1 MYATMTA
8 YILLE
13 ILLNC
18 CVVAYSMLFRSAQK
32 CKPSWWH
39 TFLCTF
45 KKHTSEPVIDIGQK
59 AQYLECPESVKQN
72 CPADRILDRSLKVC
86 RSEPLLVGDWRM
98 LLKQDGKALI
108 CIKEWSRYWIGWTGA
123 DLFKKSQS
131 QVRMM
136 SYESIKGEETDKEE
150 DNYEGIIEET
160 DTCFD
165 GESDLFGYEMEI
177 RWLYLS
183 TQGS

>member
-1 MYATMTA
+1 MQAVK
-8 YILLE
+8 LWVWE
-13 ILLNC
+13 
-18 CVVAYSMLFRSAQK
+18 
-32 CKPSWWH
+32 
-39 TFLCTF
+39 
-45 KKHTSEPVIDIGQK
+45 K
-59 AQYLECPESVKQN
+59 AERVRECPESVKQN

-86 RSEPLLVGDWRM
+86 QSEPLLVGDWRM
-98 LLKQDGKALI
+98 LLKQDDKALI

-160 DTCFD
+160 DTCFEERILRKD
-165 GESDLFGYEMEI
+165 SQNRLGLEI
-177 RWLYLS
+177 SNSSFILPIILCDVFNAIFIKKSRFWIL
-183 TQGS
+183 

>member
-1 MYATMTA
+1 MQA
-8 YILLE
+8 
-13 ILLNC
+13 
-18 CVVAYSMLFRSAQK
+18 VK
-32 CKPSWWH
+32 
-39 TFLCTF
+39 
-45 KKHTSEPVIDIGQK
+45 
-59 AQYLECPESVKQN
+59 ECPESVKQN

-86 RSEPLLVGDWRM
+86 QSEPLLVGDWRM

-123 DLFKKSQS
+123 NLFKKSQS

-160 DTCFD
+160 DTCF
-165 GESDLFGYEMEI
+165 ESAQNHSILAHHLTASMVVPIDPGLLGLGPKVFEAG
-177 RWLYLS
+177 
-183 TQGS
+183 